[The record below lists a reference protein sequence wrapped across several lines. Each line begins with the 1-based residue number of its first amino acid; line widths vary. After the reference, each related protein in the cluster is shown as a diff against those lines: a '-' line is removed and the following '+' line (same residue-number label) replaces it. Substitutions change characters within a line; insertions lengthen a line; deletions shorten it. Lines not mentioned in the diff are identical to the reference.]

1 MIVWEIVWSV
11 YAKNDGCES
20 RVMRGGGEWLPV
32 MITCLQLRQQIDAN
46 VGRHY
51 IKGFAFNWRRC
62 LGYTC
67 LKLDD
72 RPIQAKDLHFIISPD
87 LTSLVITSGHG
98 S

>member
-32 MITCLQLRQQIDAN
+32 MITCLQLRQQIDAS
-46 VGRHY
+46 VCRHN

-62 LGYTC
+62 LDDIC
-67 LKLDD
+67 LELVD
-72 RPIQAKDLHFIISPD
+72 RVIQA
-87 LTSLVITSGHG
+87 
-98 S
+98 